1 MADKFLQPR
10 WAVIGTYRTCPLP
23 MKPIPPYIK
32 PRVVPAYLYL
42 SKQPSIKLHRDAVT
56 DTVTDNVN
64 SPPDG
69 RSR

>member
-1 MADKFLQPR
+1 MADQFLQPR

-32 PRVVPAYLYL
+32 PRVVPAYL
-42 SKQPSIKLHRDAVT
+42 SKQVPIKINTDAVT
-56 DTVTDNVN
+56 VTDTIN

-69 RSR
+69 GSR

>member
-1 MADKFLQPR
+1 MSDKLLQPR

-32 PRVVPAYLYL
+32 PTGLVPAYL
-42 SKQPSIKLHRDAVT
+42 SKQVPIKINTDAAT
-56 DTVTDNVN
+56 ITIN

-69 RSR
+69 GSR